1 MPGCSQLP
9 APATS
14 LALFYSLIKLMVTPW
29 LKGRHLPA
37 RPLMAPTRRGDPAS
51 SAPQVCESL
60 WIPSGT
66 PRPPRLTPRAWQPP
80 QGSTDGPGGALT
92 LLWSCS
98 PSPTG
103 LPNPGVSS
111 SPSPTDLEALLPQ
124 NAPATP
130 HRQFWRPSRPGG
142 ILQPFT
148 GSPPEHRAAP
158 GLEPAV
164 YETRRR
170 ARVP

>member
-9 APATS
+9 APGTS

-37 RPLMAPTRRGDPAS
+37 RPLMAPTRRGDLAS

-60 WIPSGT
+60 RIPSGT

-98 PSPTG
+98 PSPTV
-103 LPNPGVSS
+103 PGVF
-111 SPSPTDLEALLPQ
+111 PTRGYPA
-124 NAPATP
+124 APHPRT
-130 HRQFWRPSRPGG
+130 WRFSCLRMV
-142 ILQPFT
+142 LQPFT
-148 GSPPEHRAAP
+148 DCPGGLADLGCTYSP
-158 GLEPAV
+158 
-164 YETRRR
+164 
-170 ARVP
+170 